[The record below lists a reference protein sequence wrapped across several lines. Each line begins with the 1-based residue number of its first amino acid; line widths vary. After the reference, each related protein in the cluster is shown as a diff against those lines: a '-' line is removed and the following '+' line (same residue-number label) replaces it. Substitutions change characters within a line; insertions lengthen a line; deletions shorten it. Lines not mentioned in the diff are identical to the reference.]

1 MIAFTESNRH
11 LIPAK
16 RDRHLQNDRAS
27 SEKAIASSSL
37 IPTKRDRHFQKI
49 PPTFK
54 NQSDR
59 TQISQKFGRL
69 G

>member
-27 SEKAIASSSL
+27 SEKAIAPP
-37 IPTKRDRHFQKI
+37 IPSPQKAI
-49 PPTFK
+49 A
-54 NQSDR
+54 NCG
-59 TQISQKFGRL
+59 INNYI
-69 G
+69 